1 MNHKNLS
8 NAKSPTVVDAEQT
21 ITSPLSSTKDQKSK
35 DKTNK
40 SIIIIYHKIDQ
51 VPRVRPL

>member
-40 SIIIIYHKIDQ
+40 LIIIIYHKIDQ